1 MVLYLKPIKKERP
14 RMTDLHTHRCP
25 CRQCKVHRE
34 IERLESLEYSALPRI
49 EDMDSLP
56 DDLGG
61 CLYDPEDM
69 LEL

>member
-1 MVLYLKPIKKERP
+1 
-14 RMTDLHTHRCP
+14 MTDLHTHGCQ
-25 CRQCKVHRE
+25 CRGCILHRE
-34 IERLESLEYSALPRI
+34 IERLETLENSALPCI

>member
-1 MVLYLKPIKKERP
+1 
-14 RMTDLHTHRCP
+14 MTDLHTDRCQ
-25 CRQCKVHRE
+25 CRECKLRRE

-49 EDMDSLP
+49 EDIDSLP

-61 CLYDPEDM
+61 CLCEPEDT

>member
-1 MVLYLKPIKKERP
+1 
-14 RMTDLHTHRCP
+14 MTDLHTHRCQ
-25 CRQCKVHRE
+25 CRQCKLHRE

>member
-1 MVLYLKPIKKERP
+1 
-14 RMTDLHTHRCP
+14 MTYLHTHRCQ
-25 CRQCKVHRE
+25 CGQCKLHWE
-34 IERLESLEYSALPRI
+34 IERLEFLENSALPRT
-49 EDMDSLP
+49 EDMDSLT